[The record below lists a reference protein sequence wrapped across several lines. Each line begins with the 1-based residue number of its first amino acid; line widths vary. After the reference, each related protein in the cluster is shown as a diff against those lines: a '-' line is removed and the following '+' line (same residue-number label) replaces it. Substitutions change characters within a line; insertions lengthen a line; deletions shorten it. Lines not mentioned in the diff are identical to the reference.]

1 MGKEMFSGLD
11 IDDIMKKIDKDI
23 IVAEEERKKN
33 CKKKTIKTIK
43 FTVLTIVGVLTICFV
58 GIFFV
63 GILNSDDKEVAND
76 NSYTQ
81 ESSENKVSNSIPKHL
96 RCSRC
101 DGTGRVNKSF
111 GKSWNKTYGYGYGDV
126 CGACDGT
133 GYDFD

>member
-1 MGKEMFSGLD
+1 MGKKTFSGFGL
-11 IDDIMKKIDKDI
+11 DDIIKKIDQNI
-23 IVAEEERKKN
+23 IEDDQERRNKT
-33 CKKKTIKTIK
+33 KKKTVKTIK

-58 GIFFV
+58 GNFFV

-76 NSYTQ
+76 NNYTQ

-111 GKSWNKTYGYGYGDV
+111 GKSWSKTYGYGYGDV